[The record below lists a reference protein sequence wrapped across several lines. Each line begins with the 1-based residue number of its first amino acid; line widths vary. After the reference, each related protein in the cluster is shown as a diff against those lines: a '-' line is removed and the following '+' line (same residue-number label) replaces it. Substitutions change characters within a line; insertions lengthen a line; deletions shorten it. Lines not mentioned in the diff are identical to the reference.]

1 MEEYRWRAASKRHHY
16 VPRCWLLGFT
26 EDGKPDGRLYVTD
39 LKRRN
44 QFRSSPPNVGYRKF
58 FNRIEGDPDPDS
70 GEKLYQ
76 VIEDATAPLS
86 AVEDISYCC
95 FDKCQATGYST
106 VSEDTELRP

>member
-76 VIEDATAPLS
+76 VIEDATAPQFS
-86 AVEDISYCC
+86 GR
-95 FDKCQATGYST
+95 GY
-106 VSEDTELRP
+106 LMLLF